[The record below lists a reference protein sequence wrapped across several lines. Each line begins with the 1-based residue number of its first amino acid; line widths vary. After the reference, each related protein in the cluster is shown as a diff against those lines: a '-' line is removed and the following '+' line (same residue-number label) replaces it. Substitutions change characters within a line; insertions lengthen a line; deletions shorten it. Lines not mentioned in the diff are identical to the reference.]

1 MAFTAEHAES
11 AEKFLSSKMES
22 CLWLPGCGPLRTL
35 RARRRKASE
44 ELELL
49 IESLHRPFGHERAP
63 LAAVGAR
70 QFVFFFESS
79 D

>member
-1 MAFTAEHAES
+1 MRFTVERAES
-11 AEKFLSSKMES
+11 AEKILSSKTES

-35 RARRRKASE
+35 RARRCKASE
-44 ELELL
+44 ELELF
-49 IESLHRPFGHERAP
+49 IEGLYRPLGCKCAP